1 MNDTERNE
9 AEQPRDDAGDTTG
22 EHFDLDSLK
31 NILEGLLLA
40 AARPLSLD
48 QLQTLLG
55 GEEGPDKGTLRRAL
69 QTLEEDCAH
78 RGVELV
84 EVASGFRLQVRQ
96 ELQPWVT
103 KLWEERP
110 PRYSRALLETLAL
123 IAYRQPITRGEIED
137 VRGVSVSTN
146 IIRQL
151 EEREWIRVVGH
162 RDVPGKPSLFG
173 TTKAFLDY
181 FNLKSLDD
189 LPSLAELRDIESL
202 EPELD
207 FSGGSQGQ
215 QGDQPEASGEAASDE
230 AEALALQAESAEAGE
245 ADGDPEASQDQD
257 GVSPD
262 GEPEAGE
269 PGDEEAPAAA
279 VETAAADGPE
289 TDAEPSE
296 TADEPEAVEA
306 GPSATDDP
314 STQAPEETG
323 PAGTLKDD
331 DVIAGED
338 DAEDESASGEA
349 TQEWEDA
356 SERDAGDD
364 EERRNNEAAS
374 AGRR

>member
-1 MNDTERNE
+1 MSDTERHE
-9 AEQPRDDAGDTTG
+9 AEQPRDDVGDTAG

-69 QTLEEDCAH
+69 QTLEEDCAQ

-207 FSGGSQGQ
+207 FSGASEKQ
-215 QGDQPEASGEAASDE
+215 QDDRPEASTEAASDE
-230 AEALALQAESAEAGE
+230 AEAMALQAESAEAGE
-245 ADGDPEASQDQD
+245 ADGDPEASPDQD
-257 GVSPD
+257 DASPD
-262 GEPEAGE
+262 IEAEADE
-269 PGDEEAPAAA
+269 PGDEETPVASG
-279 VETAAADGPE
+279 ETAAEDTPE
-289 TDAEPSE
+289 TDAEPGDN
-296 TADEPEAVEA
+296 ADEAEVLEA
-306 GPSATDDP
+306 GLSGTDDS
-314 STQAPEETG
+314 STEAPEETE
-323 PAGTLKDD
+323 PAGTFEEN
-331 DVIAGED
+331 DVSAGG
-338 DAEDESASGEA
+338 DAEENEPESGEA
-349 TQEWEDA
+349 AREWEDA
-356 SERDAGDD
+356 SEDDARDED
-364 EERRNNEAAS
+364 ETRNNEAAS